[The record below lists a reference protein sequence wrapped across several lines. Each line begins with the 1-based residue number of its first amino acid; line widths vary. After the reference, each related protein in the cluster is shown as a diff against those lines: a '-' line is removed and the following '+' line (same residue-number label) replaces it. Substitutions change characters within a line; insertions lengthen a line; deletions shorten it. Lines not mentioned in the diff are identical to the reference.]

1 MNADSV
7 NYYMCSL
14 DAAKL
19 LGSMGKTL
27 DLAILRS
34 AETGIA
40 GLNAYAALAL
50 TDDINLTVKLDMDY
64 RPSDGDDATVKRR
77 SRRKLL
83 CLGECNR

>member
-1 MNADSV
+1 
-7 NYYMCSL
+7 
-14 DAAKL
+14 
-19 LGSMGKTL
+19 MGKTL

-64 RPSDGDDATVKRR
+64 RPSDGDDANRKRTLP
-77 SRRKLL
+77 SQTSFASAN
-83 CLGECNR
+83 GNR